1 MSVVEPPPPP
11 LRVAVVGS
19 SAVDEDEYE
28 LARSLGRELARRGV
42 AVVCGGRGGVMEAV
56 SFGAASAG
64 GLTVGILPGRD
75 GRGANP
81 WILLPLATGMGEGR
95 NALVVRAAES
105 VVAVGGSWGTLSEIA
120 LARKMGREVALLGR
134 PLMGGLELPV
144 FGDPEAA
151 AAWAVERARVARGEI
166 PARR

>member
-1 MSVVEPPPPP
+1 
-11 LRVAVVGS
+11 
-19 SAVDEDEYE
+19 
-28 LARSLGRELARRGV
+28 
-42 AVVCGGRGGVMEAV
+42 
-56 SFGAASAG
+56 
-64 GLTVGILPGRD
+64 
-75 GRGANP
+75 
-81 WILLPLATGMGEGR
+81 MGEGR